1 MNKFFDTALGGSR
14 YVLMIG
20 RLVLKFPYRKCIAQ
34 GREQNEKEW
43 RDRHK
48 SEHLAKLYFSFPWG
62 WCNVAERV
70 TPLAQPLS
78 SIEGGELIKD
88 YFKAR
93 VKSKDELDF
102 LLVDGNLENFG
113 VIKGRGIVK
122 LDWGGYGHSED
133 S

>member
-20 RLVLKFPYRKCIAQ
+20 GLVFKFPYCKCIAQ

-43 RDRHK
+43 RDHHK

-113 VIKGRGIVK
+113 IKDKKIVK

-133 S
+133 L

>member
-1 MNKFFDTALGGSR
+1 MSKFFDTALGGSR
-14 YVLMIG
+14 YVLMVG
-20 RLVLKFPYRKCIAQ
+20 GLVFKFPYRKCIEQ

-43 RDRHK
+43 QDRHK

-78 SIEGGELIKD
+78 SIEGGELIKN
-88 YFKAR
+88 YFKVR

-113 VIKGRGIVK
+113 VKGSGIVK

-133 S
+133 L

>member
-1 MNKFFDTALGGSR
+1 MNKFFKTTRGGTR
-14 YVLMIG
+14 FIVLIG
-20 RLVLKFPYRKCIAQ
+20 NLVFKFPYFKCIPQ
-34 GREQNEKEW
+34 GRLQNRIEW
-43 RDRHK
+43 RDRNK
-48 SEHLAKLYFSFPWG
+48 SEHLTRLYFSFPWG

-88 YFKAR
+88 YFKTR

-113 VIKGRGIVK
+113 VKGNGIVK

-133 S
+133 L